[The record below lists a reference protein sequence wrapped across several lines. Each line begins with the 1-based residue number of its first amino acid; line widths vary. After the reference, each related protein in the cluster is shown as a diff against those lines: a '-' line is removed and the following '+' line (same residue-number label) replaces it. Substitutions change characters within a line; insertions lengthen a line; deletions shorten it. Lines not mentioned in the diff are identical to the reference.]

1 MRIPTDAG
9 SRMLLALCML
19 TGIAVCSGL
28 PAVSWAETEAV
39 ACGRGHLMR
48 PGDTCAWTI
57 EGDDVEVHVD
67 AQACALV
74 TSKNYRMRYS
84 HPGPRL
90 CPGGPDFSRPGLSPV
105 AVADT
110 IVASTLEA
118 PLCGVLSIS
127 MPSIAFR
134 GDGVRVWPGLD
145 LPGLVLRWS
154 GAQWSVEETPGR
166 EWTTPKGRRVP
177 ACRAGLRLEADGMCR
192 HGAHVAVVGRRAVRV
207 DVWEDRTVAPQKWA
221 VDPDGACHALASMS
235 ARPFASIAFSGVQLI
250 WDRDDGSWTVVE
262 R

>member
-1 MRIPTDAG
+1 M
-9 SRMLLALCML
+9 
-19 TGIAVCSGL
+19 
-28 PAVSWAETEAV
+28 
-39 ACGRGHLMR
+39 
-48 PGDTCAWTI
+48 
-57 EGDDVEVHVD
+57 
-67 AQACALV
+67 
-74 TSKNYRMRYS
+74 
-84 HPGPRL
+84 

-110 IVASTLEA
+110 IVASMLEA

-134 GDGVRVWPGLD
+134 GDAVRVWPGLD
-145 LPGLVLRWS
+145 LQGLVLRWS
-154 GAQWSVEETPGR
+154 GAHWSVEETPGR

-177 ACRAGLRLEADGMCR
+177 ACRAGLRLEATGMCR

-221 VDPDGACHALASMS
+221 VDPDGTCHALASMS
-235 ARPFASIAFSGVQLI
+235 ARPFASIAFPGVQLI

>member
-19 TGIAVCSGL
+19 MSIAVL
-28 PAVSWAETEAV
+28 LAQTDAL

-110 IVASTLEA
+110 IVGLDAGGAAVRGAVDLDA
-118 PLCGVLSIS
+118 KHRLQ
-127 MPSIAFR
+127 R
-134 GDGVRVWPGLD
+134 GDGCSCVAGTGPAGAGAALERRALVRGGDPRPGMD
-145 LPGLVLRWS
+145 HAE
-154 GAQWSVEETPGR
+154 GA
-166 EWTTPKGRRVP
+166 
-177 ACRAGLRLEADGMCR
+177 ARAGLPRRTAAGGGLACAGT
-192 HGAHVAVVGRRAVRV
+192 GRTLPWSAGEPTGSTCGKIERSRRKSGRWTRTGRATR
-207 DVWEDRTVAPQKWA
+207 WP
-221 VDPDGACHALASMS
+221 P
-235 ARPFASIAFSGVQLI
+235 
-250 WDRDDGSWTVVE
+250 
-262 R
+262 